1 MVQADAQ
8 TETEFAKQDEKL
20 IRYYKKVIRHLQKQ
34 LEQAKTTQQASKR
47 NSYDDNKSIS
57 TSKPPAVKS
66 GQLNCNKLQTVL
78 QTWNK
83 ESKINCVWGARTSKS
98 ETKSLA
104 MLGIKINVLINFR
117 VNNI

>member
-66 GQLNCNKLQTVL
+66 GQLNCSKL

-83 ESKINCVWGARTSKS
+83 ESKTNCVRTSKS
-98 ETKSLA
+98 ETKCLA
-104 MLGIKINVLINFR
+104 MFSIKINVLINLR
-117 VNNI
+117 VDELNNI